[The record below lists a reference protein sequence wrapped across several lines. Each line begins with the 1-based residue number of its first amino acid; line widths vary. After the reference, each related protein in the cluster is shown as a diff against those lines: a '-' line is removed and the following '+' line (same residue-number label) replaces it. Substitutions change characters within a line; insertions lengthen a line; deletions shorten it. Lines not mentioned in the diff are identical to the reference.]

1 MRHGS
6 IYQIAP
12 AQMEELGS
20 WSEFELRSARLSRPL
35 LAGFYG
41 LELICVMGLIP
52 QTLLAD
58 SAYLWMIDTPAM
70 ACHRVAFVFESK
82 EFIAN
87 MLRIYPKIF
96 GHCCQPDTRRWLRW
110 LGAEVDGDRFEIL
123 EPRP

>member
-1 MRHGS
+1 
-6 IYQIAP
+6 
-12 AQMEELGS
+12 
-20 WSEFELRSARLSRPL
+20 
-35 LAGFYG
+35 
-41 LELICVMGLIP
+41 MGLIP

-70 ACHRVAFVFESK
+70 AHHRVAFVFESK

-96 GHCCQPDTRRWLRW
+96 GHCLQPGVRRWLRW